1 MHGGASNATV
11 SKEDRKATQ
20 NEEEEYEEN
29 FDAGLFLN
37 QEWVV
42 MHAGDGM
49 CGQCAA

>member
-1 MHGGASNATV
+1 MHGGADNAV
-11 SKEDRKATQ
+11 SKEDRKARHI
-20 NEEEEYEEN
+20 EEEEYEEN

-42 MHAGDGM
+42 MHVGDGM